1 MSVSWPSWTLRK
13 RAVGALGAVALS
25 LALLPLAAALP
36 PSAASAAGTSTVV
49 PLTTFTV
56 TSSQCDGPTTSPI
69 IAGPLGD
76 VGSSLGEHT
85 TIPDPISFGT
95 VCTPPPSALSSVDT
109 ASASAAGSP
118 GGSANVSAQ
127 ALGNAVIAASAN
139 SDAGLTASIPLSS
152 PASSIEVSIPYTTTG
167 ITWTTPNGQGC
178 GLFAPGICAAAAAA
192 FIDPIEAPIT
202 CADGSQG
209 TVSPFNQSGSIVIS
223 SFSAPTPP
231 GSGLVS
237 NIRFSCPDGSD
248 LVPGPGL
255 GFTVS
260 VADSV
265 YSDSGQ
271 PETASANIQLQGV
284 TATIDS

>member
-1 MSVSWPSWTLRK
+1 MSVPWPSWTLRK
-13 RAVGALGAVALS
+13 SAGGALGAVALS
-25 LALLPLAAALP
+25 LALLPLTA
-36 PSAASAAGTSTVV
+36 SAASAAGTSTVV

-56 TSSQCDGPTTSPI
+56 TSSQCNGPTTSPI
-69 IAGPLGD
+69 IAGPLSE
-76 VGSSLGEHT
+76 VGSSLGEHA
-85 TIPDPISFGT
+85 TIPDPISFGST
-95 VCTPPPSALSSVDT
+95 CTPPPSELSSLAT
-109 ASASAAGSP
+109 ASTTAAGSP
-118 GGSANVSAQ
+118 SGVANVSAQ
-127 ALGNAVIAASAN
+127 ALGNAVVAASAN
-139 SDAGLTASIPLSS
+139 SDVGLTASIPLSS

-167 ITWTTPNGQGC
+167 ITWTTPDDQGC
-178 GLFAPGICAAAAAA
+178 GLFAPGACAAGAVA

-209 TVSPFNQSGSIVIS
+209 TESPFNQSGSIDIS

-231 GSGLVS
+231 GAGIVDT
-237 NIRFSCPDGSD
+237 IRFYCPDGSD

-271 PETASANIQLQGV
+271 PESASANIQLDGV

>member
-1 MSVSWPSWTLRK
+1 MSVAWPAWTLRK
-13 RAVGALGAVALS
+13 CVMATLGAVALS
-25 LALLPLAAALP
+25 LALLPLAA
-36 PSAASAAGTSTVV
+36 SAASAAGTPTVV

-76 VGSSLGEHT
+76 VGSSLGEHS
-85 TIPDPISFGT
+85 TIPDPISFGSA
-95 VCTPPPSALSSVDT
+95 CTPPPSELSSVAS

-118 GGSANVSAQ
+118 GGVANVSAQ

-139 SDAGLTASIPLSS
+139 SDVGLTAAIPLSS
-152 PASSIEVSIPYTTTG
+152 PASSIEVSIPYTTSG
-167 ITWTTPNGQGC
+167 ITWTTPNDQGC
-178 GLFAPGICAAAAAA
+178 GPFAPGSCAAGAVV
-192 FIDPIEAPIT
+192 FVDPIAAPIT
-202 CADGSQG
+202 CVDGSQG
-209 TVSPFNQSGSIVIS
+209 TASPFNQSGSIDVS
-223 SFSAPTPP
+223 SFSAPTAP
-231 GSGLVS
+231 GSGVVT
-237 NIRFSCPDGSD
+237 NIRFYCPDGSD

-271 PETASANIQLQGV
+271 PETASANIQLHGV

>member
-1 MSVSWPSWTLRK
+1 
-13 RAVGALGAVALS
+13 
-25 LALLPLAAALP
+25 
-36 PSAASAAGTSTVV
+36 
-49 PLTTFTV
+49 
-56 TSSQCDGPTTSPI
+56 
-69 IAGPLGD
+69 
-76 VGSSLGEHT
+76 
-85 TIPDPISFGT
+85 
-95 VCTPPPSALSSVDT
+95 
-109 ASASAAGSP
+109 
-118 GGSANVSAQ
+118 
-127 ALGNAVIAASAN
+127 
-139 SDAGLTASIPLSS
+139 
-152 PASSIEVSIPYTTTG
+152 VSIPYTTTG

-178 GLFAPGICAAAAAA
+178 GLFAPGICAAAAVA

-223 SFSAPTPP
+223 SFSTPTPP

-237 NIRFSCPDGSD
+237 NIRFSCPNGSD

-265 YSDSGQ
+265 YSDSGE
-271 PETASANIQLQGV
+271 PETASANIQLDGV